1 MKQFILKHK
10 KGVGAIAAC
19 LLIAGIT
26 LSFVDT
32 PFVNQV
38 LNEQEPTK
46 VQDTVPTQ
54 QKRSVDKMTMKEFDK
69 LMENLSG
76 EMIKIGDE
84 MKNINLE
91 NIMEQAELSLKAVDM
106 EKIMKDA
113 DLSLKEID
121 MEKIQAEVNSSLK
134 EASESLRSIDMNEI
148 NAEVQ
153 HALKEANTEIEKAT
167 IQLKEINR
175 DEIKKEMEHA
185 RLEMDKAKDELKNI
199 NMDKIMKE
207 AKEGIENAKLELK
220 ELKTMF
226 AEMEKD
232 GLINTKEGFKIE
244 YKNKDLYI
252 NGEKQKQSVTDKYR
266 KYFKEDHFEI
276 EIEKEQ

>member
-38 LNEQEPTK
+38 MNEQEPTQ
-46 VQDTVPTQ
+46 VQDTVPVQ
-54 QKRSVDKMTMKEFDK
+54 QKRTGDKMTMKEFDK
-69 LMENLSG
+69 LMEDLNQ
-76 EMIKIGDE
+76 EMIKVGDE
-84 MKNINLE
+84 MRNINME
-91 NIMEQAELSLKAVDM
+91 QIMEQAELSLKAVDM

-121 MEKIQAEVNSSLK
+121 IEKIQAEVNASLK
-134 EASESLRSIDMNEI
+134 EATSSLKAIDMDEI

-153 HALKEANTEIEKAT
+153 HALKEANTEIEKAKLE
-167 IQLKEINR
+167 LKEINR
-175 DEIKKEMEHA
+175 DEIKKELEHA
-185 RLEMDKAKDELKNI
+185 KLEMNKAKDELKNI

-207 AKEGIENAKLELK
+207 AKEGIDNAKLELK

-232 GLINTKEGFKIE
+232 GLINAKQGFKIE
-244 YKNKDLYI
+244 YKNKELYI
-252 NGEKQKQSVTDKYR
+252 NGEKQKQPVTDKYR

-276 EIEKEQ
+276 EIEKE